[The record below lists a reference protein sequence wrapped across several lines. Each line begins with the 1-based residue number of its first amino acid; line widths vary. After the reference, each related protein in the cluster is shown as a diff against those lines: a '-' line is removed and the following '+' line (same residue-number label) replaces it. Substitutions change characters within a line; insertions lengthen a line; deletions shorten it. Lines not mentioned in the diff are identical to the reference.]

1 MKFLLTLIICSG
13 VEGVGCLPPHVWP
26 NKFDSLYDC
35 LMVGYAESVDKL
47 HKVGK
52 EDVDKTMMHIKFY
65 CTPLNSKE
73 KGTSS

>member
-52 EDVDKTMMHIKFY
+52 EDVDK
-65 CTPLNSKE
+65 P
-73 KGTSS
+73 

>member
-65 CTPLNSKE
+65 FTPLNSKE